1 MEHLAREKKK
11 NAEIFLK
18 KVKLN
23 VAWELIYR
31 NNSKYIRVVYVTKQ
45 MRCIFYRKYTNKVVP
60 REIFLPLT
68 KFRLSG
74 NFLFYMKNATVTK
87 KQNI

>member
-1 MEHLAREKKK
+1 
-11 NAEIFLK
+11 
-18 KVKLN
+18 
-23 VAWELIYR
+23 
-31 NNSKYIRVVYVTKQ
+31 

-87 KQNI
+87 NKIFKEGMMFYE